1 VFFLNIVYIYSHLTS
16 SCHFWSPAV
25 NVHLVLCLCY
35 RVDRQLQ
42 QLVREVYM
50 ALVDQAMMVTN
61 PCMYV
66 DTCYHPA
73 AFRLWL
79 ALMIS

>member
-1 VFFLNIVYIYSHLTS
+1 M
-16 SCHFWSPAV
+16 
-25 NVHLVLCLCY
+25 HLVLCLNY

-66 DTCYHPA
+66 DTLYRFA
-73 AFRLWL
+73 AVRLWL
-79 ALMIS
+79 ALMIDELTADERNTVECPSSKF